1 MNIYSGLN
9 GAVLVK
15 TSGNQQLPEK
25 LNTTKQIKQ
34 TQIIVTEMCLY
45 FPL

>member
-1 MNIYSGLN
+1 MDLYFS
-9 GAVLVK
+9 VK

-25 LNTTKQIKQ
+25 LNTTKQ
-34 TQIIVTEMCLY
+34 TQIIVTEMCLH